1 MEVNTN
7 FRLLLW
13 GVSII
18 QPSSPDEVLGYLKAV
33 LNDDGLLPEIEVMED
48 YFDKLKKIGYIE
60 QVSKRNNLFSIT
72 PQGNEKLP
80 PRLKKLRDK
89 IRIFLLDKCYIQSK
103 LERLASTETEKMS
116 GDSPFLT
123 LRHILKEVP

>member
-103 LERLASTETEKMS
+103 LERLASTET
-116 GDSPFLT
+116 GLC
-123 LRHILKEVP
+123 

>member
-48 YFDKLKKIGYIE
+48 YFDKLKKLGILNRFRREIIY
-60 QVSKRNNLFSIT
+60 SL
-72 PQGNEKLP
+72 LP
-80 PRLKKLRDK
+80 
-89 IRIFLLDKCYIQSK
+89 
-103 LERLASTETEKMS
+103 
-116 GDSPFLT
+116 
-123 LRHILKEVP
+123 LKETKNYHQG

>member
-33 LNDDGLLPEIEVMED
+33 LNDDGLLPEIEVME
-48 YFDKLKKIGYIE
+48 
-60 QVSKRNNLFSIT
+60 V
-72 PQGNEKLP
+72 
-80 PRLKKLRDK
+80 
-89 IRIFLLDKCYIQSK
+89 
-103 LERLASTETEKMS
+103 LAS
-116 GDSPFLT
+116 SPNVEPIFNCS
-123 LRHILKEVP
+123 